1 MKTIG
6 HLNSYQA
13 VLTVESPLFIGSGEQ
28 ASKKEYLYLMD
39 ENKVLM
45 LDLRKLADY
54 LDKKQLLERYQSF
67 MLDDSKRNI
76 YNFFR
81 DNGIGK
87 NEYRHF
93 TDYTLDGAGEDIVR
107 ERLSD
112 VKLFIKDGQGQPYI
126 PGSSVKG
133 ALRTAVL
140 TKILLEDKGLDR
152 KNLAKAWLESVSRN
166 QNAGRINKNA
176 MSAAT
181 NRWESSLLNTLN
193 LSEAGTSDAVNSI
206 MRGIAVSDSA
216 PLKKE
221 QLMLAQKIDR
231 STAGKDRP
239 LPISRECLRP
249 GSTAQLTITIDQRIA
264 KQTGWTIE
272 KLLKAVRWHS
282 QWQQENFY
290 KHFKGHEQCD
300 MIDRSL
306 ILWLGGGVGFAN
318 KTINQ
323 AAIGPKYALEFNAQI
338 LGKLFPLGNHDK
350 DLEIGI
356 SPHMQKMA
364 KYQGKLYRMGQC
376 RLEVR

>member
-1 MKTIG
+1 MKTVG

-13 VLTVESPLFIGSGEQ
+13 TLTVESPLFIGSGEQ
-28 ASKKEYLYLMD
+28 VNKKEYLYLMGD
-39 ENKVLM
+39 NQVLM

-54 LDKKQLLERYQSF
+54 LDRKQLLERYQSF
-67 MLDDSKRNI
+67 MLDDYNKNI

-87 NEYRHF
+87 NEYRYF
-93 TDYTLDGAGEDIVR
+93 TDYTLDGAGEDIAR

-126 PGSSVKG
+126 PGSSLKG

-140 TKILLEDKGLDR
+140 TRILIESKGLDR
-152 KNLAKAWLESVSRN
+152 KKLAKDWLRSVDMSR
-166 QNAGRINKNA
+166 RSP
-176 MSAAT
+176 SAET
-181 NRWESSLLNTLN
+181 NRLENSLLNTLHF
-193 LSEAGTSDAVNSI
+193 SEGGTSDAVNSI

-216 PLKKE
+216 PLKKD

-231 STAGKDRP
+231 SVAGKNQP

-249 GSTAQLTITIDQRIA
+249 GSTAQFTITIDQRIA
-264 KQTGWTIE
+264 EQTGWTIE

-290 KHFKGHEQCD
+290 KHFKDHEQCD
-300 MIDRSL
+300 MVDRSL

-338 LGKLFPLGNHDK
+338 LGKLFPRGNHDK
-350 DLEIGI
+350 DVEIGI

-364 KYQGKLYRMGQC
+364 GYQGKLYRMGQC

>member
-1 MKTIG
+1 M
-6 HLNSYQA
+6 
-13 VLTVESPLFIGSGEQ
+13 
-28 ASKKEYLYLMD
+28 
-39 ENKVLM
+39 
-45 LDLRKLADY
+45 
-54 LDKKQLLERYQSF
+54 
-67 MLDDSKRNI
+67 
-76 YNFFR
+76 
-81 DNGIGK
+81 
-87 NEYRHF
+87 
-93 TDYTLDGAGEDIVR
+93 
-107 ERLSD
+107 
-112 VKLFIKDGQGQPYI
+112 KLFIKDGQGQPYI